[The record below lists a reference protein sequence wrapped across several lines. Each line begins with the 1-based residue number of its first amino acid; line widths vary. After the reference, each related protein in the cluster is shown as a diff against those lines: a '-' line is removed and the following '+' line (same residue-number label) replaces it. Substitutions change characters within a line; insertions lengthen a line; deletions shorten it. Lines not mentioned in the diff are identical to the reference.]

1 MSMKKYLLLIV
12 ISGLIF
18 SCKKEQAANTMT
30 VSGQVKGLKKGTLYL
45 QHIPDSLLI
54 NLDSLEIRGDGNF
67 TFTTLIESP
76 EIFYLYLDKEDNNV
90 INDRIRFFGEAG
102 EITIN
107 TTWNGFDSDAEIG
120 GSESQAKLEEYLKM
134 MSRYNAKNLEILQA
148 AADPGLQ
155 NDPQAMDS
163 LQKASERNLRRG
175 YLYALNFAM
184 NNKNSYI
191 APYIAAKEVPDA
203 GLLILDSIYNSLSP
217 EVAAS
222 KYGNELKEL
231 LERRRGE

>member
-1 MSMKKYLLLIV
+1 MKKYLLILV
-12 ISGLIF
+12 LLGFIF
-18 SCKKEQAANTMT
+18 SCKKETAGSSMT

-45 QHIPDSLLI
+45 QHIPDSMLV
-54 NLDSLEIRGDGNF
+54 NLDSLEIRGDGSF
-67 TFTTLIESP
+67 SFATQIESP

-107 TTWNGFDSDAEIG
+107 TTWNSFDAKAEIS
-120 GSESQAKLEEYLKM
+120 GSETHEKLEEYLKM

-148 AADPGLQ
+148 ANSPDVQ

-163 LQKASERNLRRG
+163 IQKASERNIRRG

-184 NNKNSYI
+184 NNKDSYI
-191 APYIAAKEVPDA
+191 SPYIAVKEVPDA
-203 GLLILDSIYNSLSP
+203 GLGILDSIYNSLSP
-217 EVAAS
+217 EVAGS
-222 KYGNELKEL
+222 KYGKELKQL
-231 LERRRGE
+231 LENRSGE